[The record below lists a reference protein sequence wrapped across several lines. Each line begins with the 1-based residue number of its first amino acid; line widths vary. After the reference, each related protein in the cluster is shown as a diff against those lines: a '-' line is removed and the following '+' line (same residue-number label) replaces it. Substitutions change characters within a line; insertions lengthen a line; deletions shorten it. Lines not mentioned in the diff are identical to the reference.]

1 MPSNPPRTRR
11 EVLLNGRRV
20 RISDLMTA
28 GLLESGTVLYFRQ
41 YVGAE
46 PHQATVTG
54 RGRLRLTDGRE
65 FDTPSGAAAA
75 AAELVA
81 APGWEVWRVGPD
93 GPLLGELRLQLIKSV
108 AAEVTDRHEPEAKA
122 VGRRMAALES
132 ARENAEAG
140 TPTAMTVREL
150 IELWGV
156 EDRDS
161 EAAPQIATDLAN
173 FGLTTVPDFNAV
185 DLDQTVRVLRFGM
198 AQPPATNGNGDTTK
212 EAKSEVDEETGGTIG
227 LTLGNLLPSRSRLV
241 WVTPT
246 STFDEAI
253 TAMELDDFSQL
264 PVLAN
269 PYKLHGVVSWKTIT
283 KARAHNPEATF
294 SDAIDPD
301 VQVFDYG
308 RRLVD
313 VLHTLLDYEFIFVRD
328 HEKKI
333 AGIITAADVVQT
345 YHQTATPFI
354 LIGEIDRELHRLI
367 LDAFDEARIRDV
379 CVHAGLTFDGL
390 DKMSISHYHAVLGN
404 EECWKD
410 LGWRLQRK
418 RLVNRLNDI
427 REIRN
432 RVMHFSKDAVR
443 DGDVDMIQNFLRTI
457 RRYNAS

>member
-1 MPSNPPRTRR
+1 MSPNPPRTRR

-20 RISDLMTA
+20 RIFDLIRA
-28 GLLESGTVLYFRQ
+28 GRLQPGTVLEFRQ
-41 YVGAE
+41 YIGSV
-46 PHQATVTG
+46 PHRATVTEK
-54 RGRLRLTDGRE
+54 GRLRLTDGRE

-75 AAELVA
+75 AADLIA
-81 APGWEVWRVGPD
+81 APGWEVWRVAPD
-93 GPLLGELRLQLIKSV
+93 GPFLGELRLQLIKSV
-108 AAEVTDRHEPEAKA
+108 AAEVTDRSKPEAEA
-122 VGRRMAALES
+122 MGRRMEALET
-132 ARENAEAG
+132 ARHAAEAG
-140 TPTAMTVREL
+140 TPTAMTAREL

-161 EAAPQIATDLAN
+161 DAAPQIATDLAN

-185 DLDQTVRVLRFGM
+185 DLDQTVRLLRFGM
-198 AQPPATNGNGDTTK
+198 APPPTAEGTEETT
-212 EAKSEVDEETGGTIG
+212 EETTSGVDEETGGTIG
-227 LTLGNLLPSRSRLV
+227 LTLGNLLPSRSSLAS
-241 WVTPT
+241 VTPT

-269 PYKLHGVVSWKTIT
+269 PYKIHGVVSWKTIT

-301 VQVFDYG
+301 VHVFDYD
-308 RRLVD
+308 RRLID
-313 VLHTLLDYEFIFVRD
+313 VLHTLLEYEFIFVRN
-328 HEKKI
+328 HERKI
-333 AGIITAADVVQT
+333 AGIITAADVVRT

-354 LIGEIDRELHRLI
+354 LIGEIDRELHQLI
-367 LDAFDEARIRDV
+367 LDAFDEARIRDA

-404 EECWKD
+404 EECWND

-418 RLVNRLNDI
+418 RLVSRLNEI

-443 DGDVDMIQNFLRTI
+443 DGDVEMIQNFLKTI
-457 RRYNAS
+457 RRYNGS